1 MYLFPF
7 QVGRRKDGHI
17 LSIADIDRE
26 TYDLLS
32 KFGFKTFYINP
43 ENRTHDGKSKF
54 YIQYENLDPPMAA
67 MKVFTPSGNKLAWHQ
82 QDDPRFQHFKCGCYV
97 GFFGLPPPDKLDNK
111 SKEMISVFRDLR
123 GKYNELEDMVFDEGE
138 MLTIPYNKLLPD
150 RNFFGYR
157 VGKDR
162 SGHILGPKYLESEIE
177 LYLTNFG
184 VRKHYV
190 DPENK
195 TLDGFMKVYTQH
207 QLIGEG
213 LSAFIV
219 RTPDGNMLDFYDKKG
234 ELIKCGCLVGFVGLP
249 PPENMKGEYKQLLQM
264 FKNLIKKYHKGLGDV
279 VVKEEEKS

>member
-7 QVGRRKDGHI
+7 QVGKRKDGHI
-17 LSIADIDRE
+17 LSTADTDRE

-54 YIQYENLDPPMAA
+54 YIQYENLNPPMAA

-82 QDDPRFQHFKCGCYV
+82 QDDPKFQHFKCACYV
-97 GFFGLPPPDKLDNK
+97 GVFGLPVPDTKLDDKPRSMIEAFRTLRTKYSNLEEMEFDE
-111 SKEMISVFRDLR
+111 KEMS
-123 GKYNELEDMVFDEGE
+123 
-138 MLTIPYNKLLPD
+138 TIPYTKLLPD

-157 VGKDR
+157 IGKDR
-162 SGHILGPKYLESEIE
+162 AGHILRSKYLESEIE
-177 LYLTNFG
+177 LYLTNFD

-207 QLIGEG
+207 QLIGGG
-213 LSAFIV
+213 LSVFTV
-219 RTPDGNMLDFYDKKG
+219 RTPDGNMLDFYDRKG
-234 ELIKCGCLVGFVGLP
+234 ELIKCGCLVGFIGLP
-249 PPENMKGEYKQLLQM
+249 PDEKKEKGKELLQM
-264 FKNLIKKYHKGLGDV
+264 FRNMIKKYHKGLEDV
-279 VVKEEEKS
+279 VIGEEKS